1 MNGICRNQ
9 RSRRR
14 ILAKVALVVAL
25 LSTYGPGTRVGG
37 ATELAVGQAYGSQLS
52 DQGIR
57 HAFLITGG
65 VTAIVS
71 EDSRVEWQVNRNSRD
86 GFVLPTGNILVA
98 HAEEVIEYDRA
109 GKTVFRYPLSGDNKE
124 ISTAQRL
131 DNGDTLVAEMGAQP
145 RVLIVSPAG
154 EVRQQVALQPETDN
168 THMQTRMARRTPEGN
183 FIVPHLLA
191 FAVKEYRPDGSI
203 VRSFSTDRPELG
215 GRAAEAWPFT
225 AIDVGDGRLLVNLTH
240 SNQSVVLD
248 KSAQIVWKLDNQDV
262 AGRLS
267 DPCGAQ
273 CLPNGHTFI
282 CSYGQQADDRPK
294 AFEVNEQKEVVWE
307 YVNPA
312 LHGFHEVHVIST
324 NGQPTPWPP
333 RK

>member
-1 MNGICRNQ
+1 MGKSNSRHWTQWLFGVVGVWGLVISSVGIGMAECQ
-9 RSRRR
+9 
-14 ILAKVALVVAL
+14 
-25 LSTYGPGTRVGG
+25 G
-37 ATELAVGQAYGSQLS
+37 AELAVGQTFGSQIS
-52 DQGIR
+52 DPGIR

-71 EDSRVEWQVNRNSRD
+71 EDSRIEWLVNRNSRD
-86 GFVLPTGNILVA
+86 GFVLPSGNVLVT

-109 GKTVFRYPLSGDNKE
+109 GKHVFRYPLSSENKE

-131 DNGDTLVAEMGAQP
+131 DNGDTLVAEMGAKP
-145 RVLIVSPAG
+145 RLLIVSPAG

-168 THMQTRMARRTPEGN
+168 THMQTRMARRTADGN
-183 FIVPHLLA
+183 FLVPHLLA

-203 VRSFSTDRPELG
+203 VRTLTTDRPELG

-225 AIDVGDGRLLVNLTH
+225 AIDVGNGRLLVNLTH
-240 SNQSVVLD
+240 SNQSIVLD
-248 KSAQIVWKLDNQDV
+248 AAGQIVWKLDNDDV